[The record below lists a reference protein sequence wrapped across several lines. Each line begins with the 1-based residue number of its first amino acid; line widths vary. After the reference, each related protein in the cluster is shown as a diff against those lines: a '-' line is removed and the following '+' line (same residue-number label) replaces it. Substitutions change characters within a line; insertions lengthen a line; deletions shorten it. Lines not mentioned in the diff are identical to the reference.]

1 VIKRCDA
8 IVQAFFDYHKV
19 FGCSK
24 TRTPLAPAHTTCN
37 GRGEVYHNMNVN
49 KIFDKGSTPY
59 AMLRFLLS
67 FKTADFDKHE
77 EHFKDK

>member
-1 VIKRCDA
+1 
-8 IVQAFFDYHKV
+8 
-19 FGCSK
+19 
-24 TRTPLAPAHTTCN
+24 
-37 GRGEVYHNMNVN
+37 MNVN